1 MLKDYIF
8 WGIFIAIV
16 IGVVVSLIKRRQPGR
31 HAHGPSALNR
41 MQFHAHTDTD
51 AHDSATPKLMCLGGD
66 HQGHTLA
73 IPPGGLSVGRAK
85 DNLLIIVHGRI
96 SAHHAWIGM
105 VDGRVML
112 RDYQSLSGTYLNG
125 DLNTRIGDALLAD
138 GDIIHFGGEGG
149 EEFRLVVG

>member
-1 MLKDYIF
+1 MLKEEIF
-8 WGIFIAIV
+8 WGIFIAIA
-16 IGVVVSLIKRRQPGR
+16 IGVIASLVNRARRSRQPPR
-31 HAHGPSALNR
+31 PTASNH

-51 AHDSATPKLMCLGGD
+51 AHDSATPKLMCLSGE

-96 SAHHAWIGM
+96 SSHHAWIGS
-105 VDGRVML
+105 VDGGVML
-112 RDYQSLSGTYLNG
+112 RDYQSLSGTFLNG
-125 DLNTRIGDALLAD
+125 DLKTRVGDAMLQD

-149 EEFRLVVG
+149 EEFRVVVG